1 MEAVS
6 GEVYGHFAAGA
17 SGEVTS
23 VETFTTSDGLQLAYY
38 TDDFT
43 NPWVKAPTVLLLHAA
58 MGSARRY
65 FAWVPHLCRDYRVV
79 RLDLRGHG
87 ASEVPPAERPLTLD
101 RLVRDV
107 VELLDHLGCEAAYV
121 VGNSAGGY
129 PGQQLAMTRPKRVT
143 SLALFGSTP
152 GLKNSQAP
160 SWIPQ
165 IQAKGLRGFL
175 AETIRDR
182 LPPNADSG
190 LVEWFLDEAAKN
202 DPAYIGKFVLLMA
215 SYDWSGEVDRIGCP
229 TLVVIPGAETVGSI
243 ANYDPFRRLK
253 DVEFKTYDGLPHN
266 ICDAVPDRCAAD
278 LRDFLRRRSPAG

>member
-1 MEAVS
+1 MDRFV
-6 GEVYGHFAAGA
+6 
-17 SGEVTS
+17 
-23 VETFTTSDGLQLAYY
+23 TSDGIGLSYY

-43 NPWVKAPTVLLLHAA
+43 NPWRRVETVLLLHAA

-65 FAWVPHLCRDYRVV
+65 FGWVPHLCRDYRVV

-87 ASEVPPAERPLTLD
+87 ASQVPQAGEALTLE
-101 RLVRDV
+101 RLTRDV
-107 VELLDHLGCEAAYV
+107 EELLDHLGCTAAHV

-129 PGQQLAMTRPKRVT
+129 LGQQLAMTRPQRVK
-143 SLALFGSTP
+143 SLSLFGSTP

-182 LPPNADSG
+182 LPAVADPG
-190 LVEWFLDEAAKN
+190 LVEWFLDEAAEN

-215 SYDWSGEVDRIGCP
+215 SYDWSGEVQRIQCP

-243 ANYDPFRRLK
+243 ANYEPFRQLT
-253 DVEFKTYDGLPHN
+253 DVEFKTYEGMPHN
-266 ICDAVPDRCAAD
+266 ICDAVPDRCAED
-278 LRDFLRRRSPAG
+278 VRDFLRRRFDTT

>member
-1 MEAVS
+1 MN
-6 GEVYGHFAAGA
+6 
-17 SGEVTS
+17 
-23 VETFTTSDGLQLAYY
+23 TFTSSDGLRLAYY
-38 TDDFT
+38 VDDFT
-43 NPWVKAPTVLLLHAA
+43 NPWAKAPTVLLLHAA

-65 FAWVPHLCRDYRVV
+65 FGWVPYLCRTYRVV

-87 ASEVPPAERPLTLD
+87 ASQVPPADQALTLE
-101 RLVRDV
+101 RLVTDV
-107 VELLDHLGCEAAYV
+107 VELLDHLGLTAVHV

-129 PGQQLAMTRPKRVT
+129 LGQQLAMTRPERVR
-143 SLALFGSTP
+143 SLSLYGSTP

-165 IQAKGLRGFL
+165 IQAKGMRGFL

-182 LPPNADSG
+182 LPRDADPG

-215 SYDWSGEVDRIGCP
+215 SYDWSGEVDRIACP
-229 TLVVIPGAETVGSI
+229 TMVVIPGAETVGSLD
-243 ANYDPFRRLK
+243 NYEPFRRLE
-253 DVEFKTYDGLPHN
+253 DVEFKVYDGLPHN

-278 LRDFLRRRSPAG
+278 LRDFLDRRFAAG